1 MNILACLSFGFGC
14 LRKSLV
20 VRLELELELL
30 LLAVGCLCF

>member
-1 MNILACLSFGFGC
+1 MNILACLSFGC

-20 VRLELELELL
+20 VRLELELL